1 MVGWEVVA
9 HPGLSSGP
17 VFHSGGAQAG
27 ARAGGV
33 KSGMEMGVMGVLV
46 FFSLVPPTVEPRE
59 PPDHSCLGQV
69 ILRHLL

>member
-1 MVGWEVVA
+1 MGGGGSPRTQLRTSLSQWGSPGWGQSRGCEVRDF
-9 HPGLSSGP
+9 L
-17 VFHSGGAQAG
+17 HS
-27 ARAGGV
+27 
-33 KSGMEMGVMGVLV
+33 MGVMGVLV